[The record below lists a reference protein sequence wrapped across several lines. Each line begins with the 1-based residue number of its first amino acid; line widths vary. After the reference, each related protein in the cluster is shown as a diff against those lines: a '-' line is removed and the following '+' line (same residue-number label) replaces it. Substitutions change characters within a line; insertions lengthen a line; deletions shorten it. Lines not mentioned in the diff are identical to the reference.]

1 MVQTI
6 DKRTIM
12 GIRTV
17 RLFPYSVYSVCTLCI
32 LSIYSI
38 CTLYS
43 AFCASFPVYL
53 STYPLHTQP
62 LQFHQ
67 IVPK

>member
-12 GIRTV
+12 GIRAV
-17 RLFPYSVYSVCTLCI
+17 RFFHTLYTLSVLSAYSLSTL
-32 LSIYSI
+32 